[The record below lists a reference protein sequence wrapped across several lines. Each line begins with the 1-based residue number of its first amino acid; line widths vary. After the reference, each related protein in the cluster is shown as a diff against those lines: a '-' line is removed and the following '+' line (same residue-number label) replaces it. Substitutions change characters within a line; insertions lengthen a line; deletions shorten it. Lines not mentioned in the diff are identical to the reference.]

1 MIKELYVIQKFQQIS
16 EALGLDLELF
26 ELKIRKDRHHEGGA
40 FHIRTRP
47 QEDSGGYR
55 ILKSFK
61 DFKELE
67 QFLQSF
73 EKELNKFS
81 MRQIIND

>member
-1 MIKELYVIQKFQQIS
+1 MEKDLKNMILNQFT
-16 EALGLDLELF
+16 F
-26 ELKIRKDRHHEGGA
+26 EKAEKIIFFNDTYE
-40 FHIRTRP
+40 
-47 QEDSGGYR
+47 

>member
-1 MIKELYVIQKFQQIS
+1 MREIKFRGEVNYGKRF
-16 EALGLDLELF
+16 
-26 ELKIRKDRHHEGGA
+26 KKH
-40 FHIRTRP
+40 
-47 QEDSGGYR
+47 DSKSNDTYE

>member
-1 MIKELYVIQKFQQIS
+1 MIKEFYAIQKFQRIS
-16 EALGLDLELF
+16 EALSLDLELF
-26 ELKIRKDRHHEGGA
+26 ELKIRKSRHDEGGA

-47 QEDSGGYR
+47 QEGSGGYR

-61 DFKELE
+61 DFKEFE
-67 QFLQSF
+67 KFLRSF

-81 MRQIIND
+81 MHQITEI